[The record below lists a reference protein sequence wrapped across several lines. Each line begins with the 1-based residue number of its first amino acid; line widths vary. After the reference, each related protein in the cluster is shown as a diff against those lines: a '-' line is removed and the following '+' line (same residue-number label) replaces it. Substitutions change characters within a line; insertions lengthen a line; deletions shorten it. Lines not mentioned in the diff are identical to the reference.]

1 VSGWVG
7 IGRSDVGLVRKSNQ
21 DAFLTLDHVGLWA
34 VAEGMGGH
42 VGGDVAAQTA
52 IAAVKARAEVFAGAV
67 HQGHSP
73 PKDFLKD
80 LIVQAQQ
87 AILGRAKIEPKL
99 KGMGTTIVV
108 LFITA
113 GPDPV
118 MHVAHVGDSRAYRFR
133 SGTLTPL
140 TRDHT
145 LIERYLER
153 GILTKEAARTH
164 PERHVLTRGLGMP
177 PPVKPDIATHPLAPS
192 DLLLLCSDGLTK
204 MLEDRDIEQQ
214 CVKAKGDPIR
224 ACEALISQAL
234 ARGGDDNVTVVVV
247 AHP

>member
-7 IGRSDVGLVRKSNQ
+7 IGRSDIGLVRKSNQ

-34 VAEGMGGH
+34 VADGMGGH
-42 VGGDVAAQTA
+42 IGGDIAAQTA
-52 IAAVKARAEVFAGAV
+52 IAAVKARAEVFAGPV
-67 HQGHSP
+67 HQGHSQP
-73 PKDFLKD
+73 APFLAD
-80 LIVQAQQ
+80 LIQQAQQ
-87 AILGRAKIEPKL
+87 AILGRAKVEPKL
-99 KGMGTTIVV
+99 KGMGTTIVL
-108 LFITA
+108 LFIVS
-113 GPDPV
+113 DPAPLA
-118 MHVAHVGDSRAYRFR
+118 HVAHVGDSRAYRLR
-133 SGTLTPL
+133 SGALSPL

-153 GILTKEAARTH
+153 GILTKDAARAH

-177 PPVKPDIATHPLAPS
+177 SSVKPDIAAYPLDPA

-204 MLEDRDIEQQ
+204 MLEDHDIERL
-214 CVKAKGDPIR
+214 CLKAKGDPIR
-224 ACEALISQAL
+224 ACDALISEAL